1 MHVPCIDVVAVP
13 LRSPSGTTRMLL
25 HGDAAPVDGPTPEQ
39 QPRHLAWWRHHLR
52 RIIVVAVVV
61 LPLPV
66 PWQHKADSALGI
78 AWGMDNRLVVEGQR
92 LDPPGQYSFLTVGRP
107 ALVAELLW
115 GGVAGVFDD
124 DTMPVARDLR
134 DGEARLRP
142 VNVEPIAAAVGLAAA
157 RGDVPDGG
165 GITPVDA
172 VMGGHGPPYSWVRK
186 MSMGSSHGMMVGLVT
201 YAARSGEDLTGGRHV
216 AGTGQLFSNGA
227 VGIIGGLRAKA
238 SGALRAG
245 ADVLLVPA
253 MQLHELDAFESGDM
267 IVVGVHSLGNA
278 IKQLRA
284 LRDAHQPRVTR
295 DVR

>member
-1 MHVPCIDVVAVP
+1 MRVRADVDPAGDVSAG
-13 LRSPSGTTRMLL
+13 STRRM
-25 HGDAAPVDGPTPEQ
+25 V
-39 QPRHLAWWRHHLR
+39 WWRQHLG
-52 RIIVVAVVV
+52 RILVVAVVV
-61 LPLPV
+61 LLLPV
-66 PWQHKADSALGI
+66 PWQHKADSSLGI
-78 AWGMDNRLVVEGQR
+78 AWGMDNRLVVEGER

-107 ALVAELLW
+107 TLVAELVWHGLV
-115 GGVAGVFDD
+115 GLVDADA
-124 DTMPVARDLR
+124 MPVARDLR

-186 MSMGSSHGMMVGLVT
+186 MSMGASHGMMVGLVT

-245 ADVLLVPA
+245 VDVLLVPA
-253 MQLHELDAFESGDM
+253 VQLHELDGFEAGDM
-267 IVVGVHSLGNA
+267 VVVGVHSLDNA
-278 IKQLRA
+278 IRQLRT
-284 LRDAHQPRVTR
+284 LRDAHQPRVSPA
-295 DVR
+295 VR